1 MKLLITLL
9 SLIFSPL
16 QSQASIPVARNE
28 KQEAFSRLR
37 PGTITKIGLNFFE
50 MDKNKTY
57 IVDFN
62 TDIYIDNNPSSWE
75 KIKVGARVLVAGRA
89 MGINKNKVERFFK
102 AELILFS
109 SNDDFS

>member
-1 MKLLITLL
+1 MLITLL
-9 SLIFSPL
+9 SLIFASPNPK
-16 QSQASIPVARNE
+16 ASIPVARDE
-28 KQEAFSRLR
+28 KQETFSRLR

-62 TDIYIDNNPSSWE
+62 TDIYIDNVSSSWG
-75 KIKVGARVLVAGRA
+75 KIKVGSKVLVAGRA
-89 MGINKNKVERFFK
+89 MEANKNKVERFFK

-109 SNDDFS
+109 STDDFS